1 MRNARATRSE
11 GTRARTEK
19 FVCETRCLTDKR
31 LRQDA
36 LVLWRAQ
43 NNGPSSSRIAHQTT
57 IRLDGI
63 LELSRALDQRVLLV
77 QCAWISLRSLSVR
90 RVRQIDK
97 QLRRI
102 GTLMS
107 HS

>member
-1 MRNARATRSE
+1 MARAE
-11 GTRARTEK
+11 QWPLIVK
-19 FVCETRCLTDKR
+19 
-31 LRQDA
+31 
-36 LVLWRAQ
+36 
-43 NNGPSSSRIAHQTT
+43 IAHQTT

-77 QCAWISLRSLSVR
+77 QRAWISLRSLSVR

>member
-1 MRNARATRSE
+1 MARAE
-11 GTRARTEK
+11 QWPLIVK
-19 FVCETRCLTDKR
+19 
-31 LRQDA
+31 
-36 LVLWRAQ
+36 
-43 NNGPSSSRIAHQTT
+43 IAHHTT

-63 LELSRALDQRVLLV
+63 LELSRALAGGPDQRVLLV
-77 QCAWISLRSLSVR
+77 QRAWISLRSLSVR